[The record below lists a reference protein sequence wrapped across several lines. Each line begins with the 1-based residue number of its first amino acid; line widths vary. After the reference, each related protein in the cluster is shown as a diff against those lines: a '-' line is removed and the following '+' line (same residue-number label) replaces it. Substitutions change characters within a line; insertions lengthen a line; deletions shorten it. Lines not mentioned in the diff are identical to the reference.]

1 MNFYNPYLYN
11 IPVKTGLGSIFSK
24 INLSSIISGTSK
36 TLNLINQAI
45 PVIRQVSPLINNAK
59 TMFKVMNEFKKTDVK
74 FESDIINNS
83 VKNNSDTKNNVS
95 YNDNGPTFFI

>member
-11 IPVKTGLGSIFSK
+11 IPTKTGIGSIFSK
-24 INLSSIISGTSK
+24 INLSSIINGTSK

-45 PVIRQVSPLINNAK
+45 PVIRQVSPIINNAK

-74 FESDIINNS
+74 SENRNNINNTIDNTE
-83 VKNNSDTKNNVS
+83 VINNEI
-95 YNDNGPTFFI
+95 YNDNGPTFFV